1 MFCLTHLRAK
11 SRPGGA
17 SGKEPACQCRRWKKL
32 GSVPGL
38 GRSSGGRHGNPLQY
52 SYLENPRVR
61 EIWWATVHRVSMS
74 WTGLKRLSTSTQ
86 RLLAEYIQ
94 IKKWNKTAEFSVF
107 PLSSKKER
115 LFHIQAKK
123 EYELYIFSST
133 YEIRTN
139 IFTYIW
145 YHAI

>member
-1 MFCLTHLRAK
+1 MSLCVLLPYVSPLLKLKMMSLEGSRRRKTRNSFPLMFCLTHLRAK
-11 SRPGGA
+11 CRPGGA
-17 SGKEPACQCRRWKKL
+17 SGKEPACQCRRSKKL
-32 GSVPGL
+32 GLIPGL

-94 IKKWNKTAEFSVF
+94 IKK
-107 PLSSKKER
+107 
-115 LFHIQAKK
+115 
-123 EYELYIFSST
+123 
-133 YEIRTN
+133 
-139 IFTYIW
+139 
-145 YHAI
+145 